1 MSHPTCCCSVSLD
14 RCDRCD
20 LLVDLEGFHLM
31 SAVRTPDALV
41 LDVESCNQLA
51 GCPDCGVI
59 AQGHGRV
66 VVEVI
71 DAPWAGVPVRIRW
84 HKRRWICREHTCQ
97 ITTFAEQNHS
107 VCAPRARLGVRAIR
121 WAIRQLRF
129 EGATISGLARQLGT
143 TWNTV
148 WSHVKPCLQAAS
160 DDPARF
166 AGVRVLGVDERV
178 WHHQDRRRRG
188 PRELT
193 GIVDH
198 SREGSPHGP
207 LIGPSPRQVWHRVQ
221 ELARRARRRLP
232 RGSANRD
239 AGSLPGTAR
248 TPSLGL
254 LQDATSVLD
263 AFHIVKLAGNAL
275 DEVRRRNRQDTTG
288 HRGAQAIPST
298 KSGFSC
304 APHATSS
311 PRANKNDSVRPSRQ
325 MRHKISVEVAYHC
338 AQQVRDVFHQ
348 ATPAQGRHLAARLI
362 ESLPT
367 CPIPEIARL
376 GRTLRKWKDAFLA
389 YFDTAG
395 ASNGPTQA
403 INASH
408 RTRQT
413 HRQRLPQPHQLPT
426 PNAPHRRR
434 PRRLHP
440 HPTMKSHTRCDEDH
454 MSAFDKSCSLFG
466 NINAQR
472 RSSRV
477 RPPGSGGE

>member
-1 MSHPTCCCSVSLD
+1 MMSGLLPPLSSRTSTMSHPTCCCSVSLD

-148 WSHVKPCLQAAS
+148 WSHIKPCLQAAC

-166 AGVRVLGVDERV
+166 AGVQVLGVDEHV

-193 GIVDH
+193 GIVDLTRGKDH
-198 SREGSPHGP
+198 PTARLSGP
-207 LIGPSPRQVWHRVQ
+207 GPRKVRRRVP
-221 ELARRARRRLP
+221 ELAAERGEDFRAGVRIARLDP
-232 RGSANRD
+232 
-239 AGSLPGTAR
+239 LPGTAR
-248 TPSLGL
+248 TPLLGL

-263 AFHIVKLAGNAL
+263 AFHIVTLAGDAPG
-275 DEVRRRNRQDTTG
+275 EVRRQNRQDTTG
-288 HRGAQAIPST
+288 HRGRTGDPLYQIRLLQRASHTQAHPTPS
-298 KSGFSC
+298 
-304 APHATSS
+304 
-311 PRANKNDSVRPSRQ
+311 RNDSAQPSRQ
-325 MRHKISVEVAYHC
+325 MRHISVSKSPTTAPSKYARFFIKPHPPKDDTWPLVLSRAYQRVPSPTSLAWAGPC
-338 AQQVRDVFHQ
+338 ASGRTRSTPTSILAEP
-348 ATPAQGRHLAARLI
+348 ATHRAEAINGII
-362 ESLPT
+362 E
-367 CPIPEIARL
+367 L
-376 GRTLRKWKDAFLA
+376 GRRTARGHPNPTNYQLRMLL
-389 YFDTAG
+389 TAG
-395 ASNGPTQA
+395 L
-403 INASH
+403 NAS
-408 RTRQT
+408 
-413 HRQRLPQPHQLPT
+413 PHTQL
-426 PNAPHRRR
+426 
-434 PRRLHP
+434 
-440 HPTMKSHTRCDEDH
+440 
-454 MSAFDKSCSLFG
+454 
-466 NINAQR
+466 
-472 RSSRV
+472 
-477 RPPGSGGE
+477 